1 MMKTAFN
8 TLNFWD
14 KCTQQQQQQQLLTRP
29 AISASAPI
37 TEQVATIIS
46 QVRNDGDKAL
56 KALSQKYDKAAP
68 DSVLV
73 TKTQID
79 AAFVQGSITKSN
91 KQ

>member
-1 MMKTAFN
+1 MHPTA
-8 TLNFWD
+8 TTTATHSPSD
-14 KCTQQQQQQQLLTRP
+14 
-29 AISASAPI
+29 ISASAPI

-73 TKTQID
+73 TKHRLTRL
-79 AAFVQGSITKSN
+79 VQGSITKSN